1 MCTQLVENE
10 MKQFALTIK
19 PCPPGQT
26 LHIMDS
32 KDECEC
38 RCNADDVNIAECFPD
53 ENKVVLEVEWQLFI
67 S

>member
-10 MKQFALTIK
+10 MKQIALTIK

-26 LHIMDS
+26 LYTVYS

-38 RCNADDVNIAECFPD
+38 RCNTDDVSIGDCFPD
-53 ENKVVLEVEWQLFI
+53 ENKIVLEVK
-67 S
+67 